1 MPKRLIAIGV
11 LFVACGLI
19 AIWGVISGLAH
30 NNISLNFAVLML
42 PVGVGLLRG
51 KRSSQWWARFWIIL
65 GYCMMGLLVLLAF
78 AMPQN
83 VSATW
88 FGNRIRGPS
97 AIPYVIFVA
106 IVFTVVLNVVHRLLY
121 SEKSNAYFNR
131 LF

>member
-1 MPKRLIAIGV
+1 MPKRIITIGV
-11 LFVACGLI
+11 LFVVCGLF
-19 AIWGVISGLAH
+19 AIWSVLSGLA
-30 NNISLNFAVLML
+30 NNRINLNFAVLML

-65 GYCMMGLLVLLAF
+65 GYCMMGLLVMLAF
-78 AMPQN
+78 AMPHN
-83 VSATW
+83 VNATW

-106 IVFTVVLNVVHRLLY
+106 IVFTAVLNVVHRLLY

-131 LF
+131 LP